1 MLENLS
7 NDISKLENKI
17 FFDPNHVYY
26 FNAQRSKE
34 LILLLQNR
42 YNNFDDKNVYDIFS
56 ESLGINDIKNITL
69 NTSK

>member
-7 NDISKLENKI
+7 NDISKLEKNVS
-17 FFDPNHVYY
+17 FDSNDVYY

-42 YNNFDDKNVYDIFS
+42 HDNFDEQNIYDVFRD
-56 ESLGINDIKNITL
+56 SLGIDDIKNITL